1 MGQQAGSKVTAEAN
15 RLRDEIKTLESTIEK
30 CEEDKMTKD
39 SQIRTL
45 RDEIAHQEDLISKLG
60 KDKKS
65 TAEGRQKTEE
75 DIQAMEDKCNH
86 LGKVKGKLEQSLDEC
101 EDALERE
108 KKSKGDV
115 EKIKRKIEGDL
126 KLTQEAASDLERI
139 NSELAQSVQRKEK
152 EVSSIAAKIEDEQT
166 LGSKYSK
173 QVKELNTR
181 VDELDEEISIERNN
195 RAKAEKNR
203 ALLSRDL
210 EDIGTRLEQAGSN
223 TSTQIELNKEREAE
237 LAKLKGD
244 LEEANISHEGTLA
257 ALRQKHNNGM
267 SELGEQID
275 SINKNKA
282 KSEKDKAGMERDL
295 AEAKTGLEEAMRD
308 RANMEKNCKMTQGLI
323 VESNQKLDE
332 LARALNEA
340 DSTKKKLQ
348 VESQDLTRQIE
359 GTDNSI
365 AALQKNK
372 ISLTTQ
378 LEDTKRLGDGE
389 ARDRATLLTK
399 FKNLTTEA
407 ENLRMRI
414 DEESDKKNDGLKA
427 LSKAQSEI
435 QLWKSKYEVE
445 ALGRIDELEGG
456 KQKLASR
463 VAEAEEVI
471 ENLNSKIASSEKSKS
486 RMETEYEE
494 LSMEYERTHAAA
506 MITEK
511 RGRNFDKVVGEWKAK
526 ADDLMAELDACSSEC
541 RNFNAERFRLKA
553 ALDESSE
560 QLDIV
565 RRENKNLADE
575 VKDLLDQLGDGG
587 RSIHELDKQR
597 RRLEVEKEEL
607 QAALE
612 EAEAALEQEENKVL
626 RAQLELG
633 QVRQEIDRKIQEK
646 EEEFDNTR
654 KNHQRAMDSLQASL
668 DAENRA
674 KTDGLRLKKKLEGD
688 INELEIAL
696 DHANKA
702 NSEAHKS
709 IKRFQG
715 QLRDVEGLFEDESR
729 GRTELAEKAGL
740 ADRRGQALQAELEES
755 RALLDSADRGKKQAD
770 MELVEARGS
779 VNDMTTINSKAASDK
794 RRMESAVH
802 TLHAEIDDMLSQ
814 AKSSEE
820 KAKRAMVDAARLA
833 DELRAEQDHTTNQ
846 AKAKRALESQITE
859 IELRLGEANEVAAKG
874 GRSAMAKLENR
885 IRELEIELGA
895 LQAKTGDT
903 FKHFQKAERHVKELQ
918 FQQDEDKKNQ
928 DRMSELAAKLQQKI
942 KTYKAQIGEAEEI
955 AALNL
960 AKFRKAQQ
968 DLEENEERAK
978 MAGAALQVAM

>member
-1 MGQQAGSKVTAEAN
+1 MG
-15 RLRDEIKTLESTIEK
+15 
-30 CEEDKMTKD
+30 
-39 SQIRTL
+39 
-45 RDEIAHQEDLISKLG
+45 
-60 KDKKS
+60 
-65 TAEGRQKTEE
+65 
-75 DIQAMEDKCNH
+75 
-86 LGKVKGKLEQSLDEC
+86 
-101 EDALERE
+101 
-108 KKSKGDV
+108 
-115 EKIKRKIEGDL
+115 
-126 KLTQEAASDLERI
+126 
-139 NSELAQSVQRKEK
+139 
-152 EVSSIAAKIEDEQT
+152 
-166 LGSKYSK
+166 
-173 QVKELNTR
+173 
-181 VDELDEEISIERNN
+181 
-195 RAKAEKNR
+195 
-203 ALLSRDL
+203 
-210 EDIGTRLEQAGSN
+210 
-223 TSTQIELNKEREAE
+223 
-237 LAKLKGD
+237 
-244 LEEANISHEGTLA
+244 
-257 ALRQKHNNGM
+257 
-267 SELGEQID
+267 
-275 SINKNKA
+275 
-282 KSEKDKAGMERDL
+282 ERDL
-295 AEAKTGLEEAMRD
+295 AEARSGLEEAMRD

-359 GTDNSI
+359 ETDNSI

-414 DEESDKKNDGLKA
+414 DEESDKKNDALKA

-486 RMETEYEE
+486 RMEAEYEE

-541 RNFNAERFRLKA
+541 RNFNAERFRVKA
-553 ALDESSE
+553 ALDESTE

-612 EAEAALEQEENKVL
+612 EAESALEAEENKVL
-626 RAQLELG
+626 RSQLELG
-633 QVRQEIDRKIQEK
+633 QVKQDVDRKIAEK
-646 EEEFDNTR
+646 EDEFNNTR
-654 KNHQRAMDSLQASL
+654 KNHARAMDSMQASL
-668 DAENRA
+668 ETEQAAKAEA
-674 KTDGLRLKKKLEGD
+674 LRIKKKLEGE

-702 NSEAHKS
+702 NNEALKS
-709 IKRFQG
+709 IKRYQT
-715 QLRDVEGLFEDESR
+715 QLKEAECLNEEASR
-729 GRTELAEKAGL
+729 VRQEMAEKASL
-740 ADRRGQALQAELEES
+740 ADRRANALQGEMEEA
-755 RALLDSADRGKKQAD
+755 RALLDSAERGKRQTEA
-770 MELVEARGS
+770 ELGEARTA
-779 VNDMTTINSKAASDK
+779 VNEMTTVNSRAGAEK
-794 RRMESAVH
+794 RRVEGALH
-802 TLHAEIDDMLSQ
+802 TMQAEIDDMLHQ
-814 AKSSEE
+814 AKNSEE
-820 KAKRAMVDAARLA
+820 KAKKAMVDAARLA
-833 DELRAEQDHTTNQ
+833 DELRSEQDHVSVQSKT
-846 AKAKRALESQITE
+846 KRSLETQMAE
-859 IELRLGEANEVAAKG
+859 MENRLADANESAMRG
-874 GRSAMAKLENR
+874 GKNAMAKLESR
-885 IRELEIELGA
+885 IRELEIELGNV
-895 LQAKTGDT
+895 QCHTGDNM
-903 FKHFQKAERHVKELQ
+903 KAHQKAERKIKELQ
-918 FQQDEDKKNQ
+918 FQNDEDKKNQ
-928 DRMSELAAKLQQKI
+928 DRMSELASKLQQKI
-942 KTYKAQIGEAEEI
+942 KTYKKQIEEAEEI

-968 DLEENEERAK
+968 ELEETEDRARI
-978 MAGAALQVAM
+978 AEGALHAAF